1 MDAMDFSVNA
11 RAVAGLAD
19 ALDLRAHDLT
29 RTSTY
34 LQVNSRL
41 TFGAGLIN
49 ELAQTHEQAMSAI
62 QTFLRHAA
70 NDNAEAYSRG
80 ISDALRAYATTDLA
94 ASARL
99 DVTLPGVIDP
109 SVPAHLADQSVGPEI
124 FADPACLTFPDPPD
138 FEAQH
143 PYQPEWADA
152 LSPSSIPR
160 DLVWY
165 VTSALASIGL
175 LPGPCDPFQTFVR
188 PICGDWA
195 GLARTSFALTEVAKA
210 LGFVSG
216 RVNQEATGLD
226 RVWTGNAASSCHSVL
241 KQFAHDL
248 LPACDV
254 IGALADDYRQ
264 ISDEAREKGEALAAV
279 VSLLIDICGS
289 LGVEVAAEIS
299 VEALADM
306 PKLIRTSEE
315 IYDALLT
322 GVRLIEEL
330 TEVVHSQ
337 KIDINALA
345 LQLGILP
352 TRPLDFTLPDAV
364 PALPR

>member
-62 QTFLRHAA
+62 QTLLRHAA

-226 RVWTGNAASSCHSVL
+226 RVWTGNAASSCRSVL
-241 KQFAHDL
+241 KRFAHDL
-248 LPACDV
+248 LPAADV
-254 IGALADDYRQ
+254 ISALAEDYQRV
-264 ISDEAREKGEALAAV
+264 SDEARAKGEALAEV
-279 VSLLIDICGS
+279 VSLLVDVCAS
-289 LGVEVAAEIS
+289 LGVEATLEIG
-299 VEALADM
+299 VEAVADM
-306 PKLIRTSEE
+306 PRLVRTAEE
-315 IYDALLT
+315 IWDALVV
-322 GVRLIEEL
+322 GIRLLSEL
-330 TEVVHSQ
+330 EDVLRGAQV
-337 KIDINALA
+337 DVDALA

-352 TRPLDFTLPDAV
+352 TRPLEFTLPDTA